1 MEFLGRCNIYHG
13 DLAARNVLLTDNLDA
28 KISDFGLSKRL
39 YMDITASLKSQT
51 NMKLPMKWL
60 ALEILNSGQ
69 ASTKSDVWSYGVFVW
84 EMFQLGQE
92 PYPGC
97 KYLYL
102 FIAITSWYVEYRPSH
117 TQVNNIIYHYRQ
129 WLPCSEIPIIIGIA
143 STKTTI
149 LPSTF
154 FPIYQNLLEREPNW
168 KTLFYRN

>member
-97 KYLYL
+97 KYMKYISRIK
-102 FIAITSWYVEYRPSH
+102 F
-117 TQVNNIIYHYRQ
+117 
-129 WLPCSEIPIIIGIA
+129 
-143 STKTTI
+143 KI
-149 LPSTF
+149 LLKN
-154 FPIYQNLLEREPNW
+154 QNS
-168 KTLFYRN
+168 FY